1 MPQETSNVM
10 STYEII
16 ATVIAVIALIQPW
29 AIKLWNTLFIVMQ
42 IMLTLLKKEIMA
54 EVL

>member
-29 AIKLWNTLFIVMQ
+29 AIKLWNTLFKNNFYPVRQ
-42 IMLTLLKKEIMA
+42 I
-54 EVL
+54 